1 MNLSA
6 LKLSV
11 IPHSFNPTSEE
22 PALLFVAIIYR
33 CSLNASKTCN
43 HEATVCKDD
52 WTHSLIKTWM
62 CRMAAAFSKTAHPT
76 NVWVIKVT
84 LRNPKPKIKQI
95 AREMLIVRLFFSFLY
110 ENQLESI
117 RLTKTDVSECRHND
131 SQTNIVSAMNVEVCG
146 VHKYLNM
153 D

>member
-95 AREMLIVRLFFSFLY
+95 AREMLIVRLFSAFFMKTSLRASDW
-110 ENQLESI
+110 Q
-117 RLTKTDVSECRHND
+117 RLMSVNVDTMIAK
-131 SQTNIVSAMNVEVCG
+131 QTLSLPWMWKSVEFI
-146 VHKYLNM
+146 NT
-153 D
+153 